1 MHNSGIFSISLD
13 FELHWGSFETMKTI
27 HEKNQRYFSNTR
39 KVIPEMLS
47 LFEKNELHVTWATV
61 GMLYLQNAN
70 AWKNNLPN
78 QIPTFKNPEVSAYEW
93 VKKNGFSSEN
103 DLEHFAPELIDLIK
117 NTPYQEIGTHTF
129 AHYFCLE
136 EGQNKDQFR
145 EDIKM
150 ACKVASEKGIEI
162 KSLVFPRNQFNKD
175 YLSICKEFGI
185 TSVRTNPAIWYWSYA
200 ADSSL
205 IKKIFRT
212 GDAYLKFQPIKMVML
227 KDIDKNQ
234 NPLQLPAARLYRPWS
249 GSFKFQNKLKLN
261 RILNEMTMAAKNNA
275 YYHLWWHPENFGTHP
290 NECMHELQQIAN
302 HFHQLKSKYGMES
315 LTMEETTN
323 RILAV

>member
-1 MHNSGIFSISLD
+1 MVNNGIFSISLD
-13 FELHWGSFETMKTI
+13 FELHWGSFETMKTLN
-27 HEKNQRYFSNTR
+27 EKNHRYFSNTR

-47 LFEKNELHVTWATV
+47 LFEKNELHVTWAIV
-61 GMLYLQNAN
+61 GMLYL
-70 AWKNNLPN
+70 KNVEEWNKNLPSK
-78 QIPTFKNPEVSAYEW
+78 IPTFKNPEVSAYEW
-93 VKKNGFSSEN
+93 VKKNGFSGEN
-103 DLEHFAPELIDLIK
+103 DNDHFAPELIDLIR

-145 EDIKM
+145 EDIRM
-150 ACKVASEKGIEI
+150 ASNVAAEKGLEI
-162 KSLVFPRNQFNKD
+162 KSLVFPRNQFNKE
-175 YLSICKEFGI
+175 YLSICTEFGI
-185 TSVRTNPAIWYWSYA
+185 TSVRTNPAVWYWSYA

-205 IKKIFRT
+205 LKKIFRT
-212 GDAYLKFQPIKMVML
+212 GDAYFKFQSINMVTL
-227 KDIDKNQ
+227 KDIDKSQ

-249 GSFKFQNKLKLN
+249 DTFAFQNKLKLN
-261 RILNEMTMAAKNNA
+261 RIINEMTKAAKNNA

-290 NECMHELQQIAN
+290 NECMHELEQIAY

-323 RILAV
+323 RILAE

>member
-1 MHNSGIFSISLD
+1 MMNNGIFSISLD
-13 FELHWGSFETMKTI
+13 FELHWGSFETMKKLN
-27 HEKNQRYFSNTR
+27 EKSRRYFTNTR

-47 LFEKNELHVTWATV
+47 LFEKSELHVTWAIV
-61 GMLYLQNAN
+61 GMLYLKNAKEWN
-70 AWKNNLPN
+70 ENLPN
-78 QIPTFKNPEVSAYEW
+78 QIPSFNNPEVSAYEW

-136 EGQNKDQFR
+136 KGQNKDQFR
-145 EDIKM
+145 EDIRM
-150 ACKVASEKGIEI
+150 ACKVAAEKGIEI

-205 IKKIFRT
+205 LKKIFRT
-212 GDAYLKFQPIKMVML
+212 GDAYLNFQPIKMVKL
-227 KDIDKNQ
+227 KDINISR
-234 NPLQLPAARLYRPWS
+234 NPLQLPAARLYRPWTKR
-249 GSFKFQNKLKLN
+249 FPFQNKLKLN
-261 RILNEMTMAAKNNA
+261 RILNEMTVAAKNNA

-290 NECMHELQQIAN
+290 NECMQELAQIAN
-302 HFHQLKSKYGMES
+302 HFHHLKSKYGMKS
-315 LTMEETTN
+315 LTMQETTDI
-323 RILAV
+323 ILPT